1 MIIQGIDHINKS
13 MLFLMSEIMFEFLK
27 LRLNEIC
34 VVNEHYDI
42 LNYDQFYEH
51 TMFNAFEVY
60 MGIMKNIMRFYNS
73 PSEA

>member
-1 MIIQGIDHINKS
+1 